1 MNVRKIL
8 NGEQDRWD
16 EFVRVC
22 EHSTPKQ
29 LFGWKTVMEEVF
41 NSETHYFLAEENG
54 EITGVLPLIHI
65 KSLIAGHYVTSFPG
79 GLCAKDD
86 RTAGALLDQAKEL
99 VKAVDASY
107 LILRDGRKKWELP
120 KLVTDTEH
128 VTFLIEITPDLKQTK
143 RAFDKRTRN
152 KVNQSTRNGLKAVAS
167 LANLD
172 EYYPI
177 FTKAMQELGTPT
189 QGLAFFKSVA
199 ANLPNTTDLITIY
212 DGDKV
217 LGGGFF
223 SPFKQ
228 MIYAAWAGMLRDY
241 YHLRISHLLY
251 WETVRYAHQKGYR
264 CVDLG
269 RCRKNSGGFIFKKG
283 FGGQVQQLYQQF
295 FLNGIKQPPNVGTS
309 REENLEYRLFVS
321 MWRKLPQPIT
331 ELLGPELRRRIPFG

>member
-1 MNVRKIL
+1 MIVRKIL
-8 NGEQDRWD
+8 KGEEDRWD

-22 EHSTPKQ
+22 VHSTPKQ
-29 LFGWKTVMEEVF
+29 LSGWKTVMEEVY
-41 NSETHYFLAEENG
+41 NNETHFFLAEENG

-79 GLCAKDD
+79 GLCAKDV
-86 RTAGALLDQAKEL
+86 RTADALLDRAKEL
-99 VKAVDASY
+99 VKAVNARY

-120 KLVTDTEH
+120 ELVTDTDH
-128 VTFLIEITPDLKQTK
+128 VTFLIEVAPDLKQTK
-143 RAFDKRTRN
+143 RTFDKRTRN
-152 KVNQSTRNGLKAVAS
+152 KVNQSTRNGLKSVTG

-177 FTKAMQELGTPT
+177 FAKAMQDLGTPT

-199 ANLPNTTDLITIY
+199 ANLTSTTDLITIY
-212 DGDKV
+212 EDDKV

-228 MIYAAWAGMLRDY
+228 MIYAAWAGMLREY

-251 WETVRYAHQKGYR
+251 WETIRYAHQKGYR

-269 RCRKNSGGFIFKKG
+269 RCRKDSGGFHFKKS

-295 FLNGIKQPPNVGTS
+295 YLNGIEEPPKIGGS
-309 REENLEYRLFVS
+309 REENLKYQLFTT
-321 MWRKLPQPIT
+321 MWRKFPQPIT